1 MSIAVEETK
10 VITVKDSKGQEL
22 RKGYPIMIRIKNQDI
37 VCRFKAIENGY
48 FVTETL
54 DGQHENKYRQGSID
68 SCERISGVTPYPVE
82 AGKMEVAAEPATNPA
97 LAPAT

>member
-68 SCERISGVTPYPVE
+68 SCERISGIREYPE
-82 AGKMEVAAEPATNPA
+82 PIFTKSMEDAADPA